1 MLTKKIGACLLS
13 VAILAFPKF
22 GCAEEWKN
30 ENAIVIVTDYSYKIG
45 HGDSRE
51 KLKALALFGAKYKA
65 VILSAKYLTH
75 KGLLPDYGKKEK
87 EICCLAADEISADI
101 VEHKKIKRPNLYTVK
116 IEAKIKTVDFL
127 KAEIKNL
134 ELEKEEMN
142 FSYQEE
148 LGQHIYKAIDPSE
161 ELSRAYRYLRKG
173 YWRITVIYLNHLGK
187 KYPNWAEL
195 YHVKAIGLYAENK
208 TKAMMEALKTSCSL
222 GSREACEDIEGLI
235 HHAKDLK
242 IY

>member
-1 MLTKKIGACLLS
+1 MRIKDTLACLLS
-13 VAILAFPKF
+13 AAIITFPGF
-22 GCAEEWKN
+22 CRAEEGKP
-30 ENAIVIVTDYSYKIG
+30 ENAIVIVTHYSYKIAPA
-45 HGDSRE
+45 DSRE
-51 KLKALALFGAKYKA
+51 KIIALALFGARYKA
-65 VILSAKYLTH
+65 VVLSAKYLTH
-75 KGLLPDYGKKEK
+75 KGQLPDYGKKQK

-101 VEHKKIKRPNLYTVK
+101 LAQKKIKSTNFYYVK
-116 IEAKIKTVDFL
+116 IEAKIKRVDFL

-142 FSYQEE
+142 LSYQEE
-148 LGQHIYKAIDPSE
+148 LGQHVYKAIAPAQ

-173 YWRITVIYLNHLGK
+173 YWRVTVIYLNHLGK

-208 TKAMMEALKTSCSL
+208 MKAMMEALKASCSL
-222 GSREACEDIEGLI
+222 GSREACEDIEGLV
-235 HHAKDLK
+235 HHDRDLK